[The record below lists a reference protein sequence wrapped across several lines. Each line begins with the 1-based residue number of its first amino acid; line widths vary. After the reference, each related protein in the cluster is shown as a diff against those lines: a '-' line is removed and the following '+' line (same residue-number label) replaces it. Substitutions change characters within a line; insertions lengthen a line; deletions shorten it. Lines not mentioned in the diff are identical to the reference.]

1 MIKIAF
7 VDLLHLYNDHHG
19 IYALAGVLKR
29 NDAQLYF
36 VSSRNFS
43 KILKQ
48 IQCIRPD
55 LVCYS
60 SFSSTI
66 SLYAA
71 FDDIAKKRFKFK
83 SIIGGPGPTFDWSTL
98 RNSSI
103 DAICVGEGEYAIVD
117 YIQNGFEP
125 AKNIFNR
132 NAPFPTDFYP
142 LADMD
147 NLPFPD
153 RSVVYKTDPLLKQ
166 SPSKQFF
173 SGRGCPYNCSY
184 CFNHKFREI
193 FHGCGPQVRKKS
205 VDYLIEEI
213 KDVRRHY
220 PLKEIIFNDDIF
232 ILGQKWFTEFC
243 DRYPRE
249 VGLPYTC
256 NVRADLINE
265 ELAAGLRQSSCQ
277 GVNWAIETGN
287 EQIRNNVLNR
297 NMPDDQIY
305 HAARCLTKYGIRFR
319 TGNILG
325 LPGETLTQMYE
336 TVEMN
341 IKVKPYLGLANIFIP
356 FPGLKLTQYAM
367 EQGCCRQT
375 DIRDL
380 PKDYFSNSMLD
391 FSEKEKNLIYKLF
404 CLFPLFVQWPR
415 LFHNLKIRKALLK
428 MPRFVLRLIYE
439 PVYTYKMSRL
449 CIPRVP
455 LRAKLRMVLRHLKN
469 L

>member
-1 MIKIAF
+1 MKILF
-7 VDLLHLYNDHHG
+7 VDLLNLYNDHHG
-19 IYALAGVLKR
+19 IYALAGALKGK
-29 NDAQLYF
+29 DAQLF
-36 VSSRNFS
+36 FTGSRNFS
-43 KILKQ
+43 RILKK
-48 IQCIRPD
+48 INTIEPD
-55 LVCYS
+55 LICYS

-66 SLYAA
+66 PLYIS
-71 FDDIAKKRFKFK
+71 FDKRVKQSFNVT
-83 SIIGGPGPTFDWSTL
+83 SVIGGPGPTFDWSTL
-98 RNSSI
+98 RDSSI
-103 DAICVGEGEYAIVD
+103 NAICIGEGEYAIVD

-132 NAPFPTDFYP
+132 KDPFPADFYP

-147 NLPFPD
+147 KLPFPD
-153 RSVVYKTDPLLKQ
+153 RSVVYDTDSLLKK

-193 FHGCGPQVRKKS
+193 FKDCGPAVRKKS
-205 VDYLIEEI
+205 VDYLLEEI
-213 KDVRRHY
+213 KDVMRHY
-220 PLKEIIFNDDIF
+220 PLKEIVFNDDIF
-232 ILGQKWFTEFC
+232 ILGEKWFSEFC
-243 DRYPRE
+243 DRYPAE
-249 VGLPYTC
+249 IGLPYTC
-256 NVRADLINE
+256 NVRADLIDE
-265 ELAAGLRQSSCQ
+265 GIAAGLRESLCQ

-287 EQIRNNVLNR
+287 QQIRNNILNR

-305 HAARCLTKYGIRFR
+305 RAAQCLNRHGIRFR
-319 TGNILG
+319 TGNIIG
-325 LPGETLTQMYE
+325 LPGETPGQIYE

-341 IKVKPYLGLANIFIP
+341 IKVRPYLGLANIFIP

-367 EQGCCRQT
+367 EQGCCRQP

-380 PKDYFSNSMLD
+380 PKDYFSNTLLD

-404 CLFPLFVQWPR
+404 CLFPLFVQWPV
-415 LFHNLKIRKALLK
+415 LFYNLKIRKALLR

-455 LRAKLRMVLRHLKN
+455 LCAKLRMVLRHLKN